1 MTKDSEN
8 RKCIVS
14 GQVLD
19 KEHLLRFTVL
29 DTGQLIPDFK
39 KKLPGVGVYVSASRD
54 ILSVAVN
61 KNLFSKSLKRTVRI
75 SPDFVAMVEQLLKKH
90 GLEQISLAR
99 KAGILRTGYE
109 KVSELIKKGQAAF
122 ILEASDAG
130 KDGRERIASL
140 AQNLEIFN
148 IYTVEELDQAL
159 DKTNTVHLAFANS
172 EMSRNLKSEFRKI
185 NNFLTSTTPNSET
198 ENNR

>member
-29 DTGQLIPDFK
+29 DDGQLIPDFK

-54 ILSVAVN
+54 ILSTAVN

-90 GLEQISLAR
+90 GLEQISLTR

-140 AQNLEIFN
+140 AHNLEIFN

>member
-29 DTGQLIPDFK
+29 DDGQLIPDFK

-109 KVSELIKKGQAAF
+109 KVSELIKKGILTEESGF
-122 ILEASDAG
+122 SEHDNDIIILEKLKIRAVKEAP
-130 KDGRERIASL
+130 KPPTQLRL
-140 AQNLEIFN
+140 A
-148 IYTVEELDQAL
+148 
-159 DKTNTVHLAFANS
+159 
-172 EMSRNLKSEFRKI
+172 
-185 NNFLTSTTPNSET
+185 
-198 ENNR
+198 

>member
-185 NNFLTSTTPNSET
+185 SNFLTSTSHTPNT
-198 ENNR
+198 ESN

>member
-29 DTGQLIPDFK
+29 DDGQLVPDFK

-75 SPDFVAMVEQLLKKH
+75 SPDFVAMVEHLLKKH

-99 KAGILRTGYE
+99 NAGILRSGYE
-109 KVSELIKKGQAAF
+109 KVSELIKRYELYIQAPDKIDF
-122 ILEASDAG
+122 IT
-130 KDGRERIASL
+130 
-140 AQNLEIFN
+140 NLSIPAVKELTRKSVNIDSQIFYIVVYN
-148 IYTVEELDQAL
+148 
-159 DKTNTVHLAFANS
+159 AN
-172 EMSRNLKSEFRKI
+172 LI
-185 NNFLTSTTPNSET
+185 
-198 ENNR
+198 

>member
-14 GQVLD
+14 GQVRD

-185 NNFLTSTTPNSET
+185 SNFLTSTSHTPNT
-198 ENNR
+198 ESN

>member
-185 NNFLTSTTPNSET
+185 SNFLTSTPHTPNT
-198 ENNR
+198 ESN